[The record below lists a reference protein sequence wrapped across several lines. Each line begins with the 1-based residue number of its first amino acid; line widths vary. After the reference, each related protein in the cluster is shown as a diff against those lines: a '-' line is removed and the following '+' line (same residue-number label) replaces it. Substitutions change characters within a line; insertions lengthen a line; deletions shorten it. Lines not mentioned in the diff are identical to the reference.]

1 MREGRVVVDWFIL
14 RIFGELGGVGDWDEG
29 VFKWLFILIVVL
41 EIVDCFSVNWIVFVI
56 VDLVFWR
63 IIVWRYFVFFGFFIL
78 FWKIR

>member
-78 FWKIR
+78 FWKIK